1 MGAGTNWIPGR
12 AGDALVMLDAANV
25 PEYFTAIG
33 LNTRY
38 IIHPEEILADNFILL
53 VRGER
58 NVRTPKILEELKR
71 TLASALDCPNM
82 NRGRSPI
89 MRKSASSWRLAV
101 DIGAM
106 ILQWRCR
113 NICARYSSPSR
124 LCRRYPMHESPKQS
138 RAR

>member
-1 MGAGTNWIPGR
+1 MLFAKEEVFDPALPGTYLERLQFKLLAVMGAGTNWIPGR

-58 NVRTPKILEELKR
+58 NVRTPRIIDELRKA
-71 TLASALDCPNM
+71 LAPN
-82 NRGRSPI
+82 
-89 MRKSASSWRLAV
+89 
-101 DIGAM
+101 
-106 ILQWRCR
+106 
-113 NICARYSSPSR
+113 
-124 LCRRYPMHESPKQS
+124 
-138 RAR
+138 